1 MQCSGRGVGRHIQ
14 KCLPSFHGFLC
25 AERRAAATMCLLS
38 VTAHMWAAIWKYMHS
53 RPNFLLSRCPPTRTP
68 ITATVAAVSVEEG
81 CHGKIM
87 RRIPWNYRGGMWTD
101 DEPPGR
107 DFWSWM
113 WRPSAFATSQDKTV
127 HLEPSLIYGTS
138 LRMMLR
144 GCWTA
149 TPQPSP
155 SLLFSSRSIWQA
167 AAEEQH
173 KCRGAIH
180 ETRDKKLCMHLSSPA
195 LTYNNDTSNL
205 IGGANTCWG
214 LFFLS
219 T

>member
-1 MQCSGRGVGRHIQ
+1 
-14 KCLPSFHGFLC
+14 
-25 AERRAAATMCLLS
+25 MCLLS

-87 RRIPWNYRGGMWTD
+87 RRIPWNYRGSMWTD
-101 DEPPGR
+101 DEPSEEISEAKCGALR
-107 DFWSWM
+107 
-113 WRPSAFATSQDKTV
+113 AFATSQDKTV
-127 HLEPSLIYGTS
+127 HLEPSLIYETS

-149 TPQPSP
+149 TPHPRP
-155 SLLFSSRSIWQA
+155 LLFSSRSIWQA

-180 ETRDKKLCMHLSSPA
+180 ETRDKKLCMHFSSPA
-195 LTYNNDTSNL
+195 LTYNNDNSNL
-205 IGGANTCWG
+205 IGGANTFWG
-214 LFFLS
+214 LFLS
-219 T
+219 S